1 MTNALGNREV
11 KGVKNTEE
19 EIEKQNNWKEEDK
32 FGNKDLWKVKRKF
45 EMTAIMAQKLVGEGD
60 VQKEAPIAKI

>member
-19 EIEKQNNWKEEDK
+19 ETEKQNNWKEEDK
-32 FGNKDLWKVKRKF
+32 FGNKDFWRVKRKF
-45 EMTAIMAQKLVGEGD
+45 EMTTIMAQRAVGEYD
-60 VQKEAPIAKI
+60 V

>member
-19 EIEKQNNWKEEDK
+19 ETEKQNNWKEEDK
-32 FGNKDLWKVKRKF
+32 FGNKDLWRVKRKF
-45 EMTAIMAQKLVGEGD
+45 EMTTIMA
-60 VQKEAPIAKI
+60 

>member
-19 EIEKQNNWKEEDK
+19 ETEKQNNWKEEDK
-32 FGNKDLWKVKRKF
+32 FGNKDL
-45 EMTAIMAQKLVGEGD
+45 
-60 VQKEAPIAKI
+60 

>member
-32 FGNKDLWKVKRKF
+32 FGNKDLWRAKRKF
-45 EMTAIMAQKLVGEGD
+45 EMTTIMAQRAVGEYD
-60 VQKEAPIAKI
+60 V

>member
-19 EIEKQNNWKEEDK
+19 ETEKQNNLKEEDK
-32 FGNKDLWKVKRKF
+32 FGNKDLWRVKRKF
-45 EMTAIMAQKLVGEGD
+45 EMTTIMAQRAVGEYD
-60 VQKEAPIAKI
+60 V